1 MMGWH
6 KEEIFFHRKYL
17 AVSKQVIINTIKP
30 IFLGRTGW
38 KSRKRTDSA
47 RTIFMNRRLDSTW
60 ILFPQNMAPHIG
72 TMNTSPG

>member
-1 MMGWH
+1 MIGWH

-30 IFLGRTGW
+30 IFSGRTGW
-38 KSRKRTDSA
+38 GSRKRTDLA
-47 RTIFMNRRLDSTW
+47 GTIFMNRRPDDTW
-60 ILFPQNMAPHIG
+60 IIFSQNMALHIG